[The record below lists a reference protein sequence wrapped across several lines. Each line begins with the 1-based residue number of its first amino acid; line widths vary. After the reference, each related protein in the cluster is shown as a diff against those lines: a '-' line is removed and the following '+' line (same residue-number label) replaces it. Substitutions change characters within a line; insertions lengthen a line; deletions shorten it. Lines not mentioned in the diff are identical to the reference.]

1 MLAGMSRSLPTRPPV
16 ERASEALDARTR
28 ARLREVADWLA
39 ARPWNRP
46 GTDKRWVLAAM
57 AESLAFHSQVVQ
69 AERVRNP

>member
-1 MLAGMSRSLPTRPPV
+1 MLAGMSRSLPMQPPV
-16 ERASEALDARTR
+16 DLTSEALDARTR
-28 ARLREVADWLA
+28 ARLLEIADWLA

-57 AESLAFHSQVVQ
+57 SESLAFHAQVVQ